1 MKKNFTTAFLAAGL
15 ALSAGGVFAQ
25 IEKPA
30 EWAKDKDNCLLLA
43 PVNGVLKET
52 ISGASPKLLGGKIVK
67 DPEMGE
73 AIEFDGTPKGEINL
87 TYKGDEDVLL
97 SAESAGSITSISVEA
112 GDKVS
117 KGQIMATIDD
127 KIIRQTISEAKS
139 QHDLAVQVYNRQKN
153 LWDQKIGS
161 ELQFLQAKATKEA
174 AESRM
179 ATLNEQLSMTK
190 IKSPINGVV
199 DVVNIKVGQTVAP
212 GIPAIRVINLTSLK
226 VKAEVPESYISHVS
240 KGDEAIIYFP
250 DAKKELNVKLD
261 YSGNRIDPLNRTFN
275 VEVKLSDKTG
285 TFRPN
290 MIAILKI
297 VDYKN
302 TSAFI
307 VPVTAVQ
314 KSGDGQFVF
323 VKTEESGKT
332 VAKRKVVVVGT
343 IYNGVAE
350 ITSGLATG
358 DEVITSGYANIIEGD
373 EIKL

>member
-1 MKKNFTTAFLAAGL
+1 MKNIITLSLIAITFFACSKGDDKKSQLDALKKEQAAIKAKIVALESELAATDSTADKSKL
-15 ALSAGGVFAQ
+15 VAITEMQPSTFKHF
-25 IEKPA
+25 IEVQ
-30 EWAKDKDNCLLLA
+30 AK
-43 PVNGVLKET
+43 VE
-52 ISGASPKLLGGKIVK
+52 
-67 DPEMGE
+67 
-73 AIEFDGTPKGEINL
+73 
-87 TYKGDEDVLL
+87 GDEDVLL

-117 KGQIMATIDD
+117 IGQVLATIDD

-139 QHDLAVQVYNRQKN
+139 QHDLALQVYNRQKN

-161 ELQFLQAKATKEA
+161 EIQFLQAKANKES

-179 ATLNEQLSMTK
+179 ATLNEQMAMTK
-190 IKSPINGVV
+190 IKSPINGVI
-199 DVVNIKVGQTVAP
+199 DVVSIKVGQSVAP
-212 GIPAIRVINLTSLK
+212 GVPAIRVINLSSLK
-226 VKAEVPESYISHVS
+226 VKAEVAESYISRVS

-250 DAKKELNVKLD
+250 DAKKEVNVKLD

-275 VEVKLSDKTG
+275 VEVKIHDKTG

-314 KSGDGQFVF
+314 KSGDGQYVF
-323 VKTEESGKT
+323 VKAEEGGKT
-332 VAKRKVVVVGT
+332 IAKRKVVEVGT
-343 IYNGVAE
+343 IYNGIAE
-350 ITSGLATG
+350 ITKGLASG
-358 DEVITSGYANIIEGD
+358 DAVITSGFANIIEGD

>member
-1 MKKNFTTAFLAAGL
+1 MKRIITFTFITIIFIACSNGGDKKTQLEDLKKEQAAIKTKIQALEAELATNDSTSDKSKLVAITAMQPSTFKH
-15 ALSAGGVFAQ
+15 F
-25 IEKPA
+25 IEVQ
-30 EWAKDKDNCLLLA
+30 AK
-43 PVNGVLKET
+43 VE
-52 ISGASPKLLGGKIVK
+52 
-67 DPEMGE
+67 
-73 AIEFDGTPKGEINL
+73 
-87 TYKGDEDVLL
+87 GDEDVLL

-307 VPVTAVQ
+307 DPVTAVQ

-350 ITSGLATG
+350 ITSGLANG